1 MLNRLRNA
9 VKKVKFLLNL
19 SLYRFQLASILSN
32 KASSSRRRTLSLNDR
47 QGFRAYADD
56 NLMIENSAVP
66 SSDRRLSTS
75 SSSRRIERMN
85 SCSSEDD
92 IDKRAELF
100 INNFKRQLLME
111 RQVSLQLRSLQ
122 RFTRS
127 KVKLRFALIYTF

>member
-19 SLYRFQLASILSN
+19 SLYRFRLASILSN

-47 QGFRAYADD
+47 QGLRACYNR
-56 NLMIENSAVP
+56 NLQV
-66 SSDRRLSTS
+66 
-75 SSSRRIERMN
+75 RRIERTN

-111 RQVSLQLRSLQ
+111 RQVSLQLRYS
-122 RFTRS
+122 RDNSFG
-127 KVKLRFALIYTF
+127 

>member
-19 SLYRFQLASILSN
+19 SLYRFRLASILSN

-47 QGFRAYADD
+47 QGFRVYADD

-75 SSSRRIERMN
+75 SSSRRIEKMN

-111 RQVSLQLRSLQ
+111 RQVSLQLRYS
-122 RFTRS
+122 RGNSFG
-127 KVKLRFALIYTF
+127 